1 MSGVHRE
8 TLSQETK
15 KESRKETKI
24 WCGMVEADLLS
35 LGPIWSTKEVPSSW
49 GYIVRSCLKIEGVGE
64 QDQLFLVTRVNNSC
78 CQEVDL
84 EESQILGL
92 PE

>member
-1 MSGVHRE
+1 MGNYSGSHFNPS
-8 TLSQETK
+8 TQEAG
-15 KESRKETKI
+15 E
-24 WCGMVEADLLS
+24 V
-35 LGPIWSTKEVPSSW
+35 WSTKEVPSSW